1 MRTSK
6 IKTLVLLGL
15 AGAWVIKNQ
24 QRRKAKIAETQASP
38 HSLASLIDGLPEGS
52 QYQKVPTA
60 ENPFP
65 KGNPTMIPTGAG
77 PGG

>member
-1 MRTSK
+1 MRTPK

-15 AGAWVIKNQ
+15 VGAWALKNQ
-24 QRRKAKIAETQASP
+24 QRRKAKEAGAQASP
-38 HSLASLIDGLPEGS
+38 HTLASLVDDFPDGS
-52 QYQKVPTA
+52 QDQKVPTA

-65 KGNPTMIPTGAG
+65 KGNPTVIPTGAG